1 MLDPADVQ
9 AIVAR
14 SSKKALSTVL
24 LFKLQSPGPAKAFLQ
39 SWMPN
44 VISGSEA
51 EAAGAPVIH
60 FLFSWKGMELLL
72 QRVQTLD
79 TTEGRREFETFF
91 VDPGQ
96 SPDSTAV
103 AEQLGFVGDSAPQ
116 GWWERKF
123 TSTDI
128 DLAVLILVD
137 TAEER
142 SEILQRLRRSAT
154 EFGLEE
160 LELVSFPERAL
171 SGGRPIDGRLHFGYR
186 DGISTIEIDWDDSG
200 SAGVVNLREFF
211 VGFPSGDYEVPPIKA
226 GPWQDFARGGSF
238 AGLTWIYQDVATFN
252 KFLHEN
258 AAHVAPY
265 AGAENAEEWL
275 AAKLMGRW
283 RDGSPIAKFPDRPPD
298 PPALDQ

>member
-1 MLDPADVQ
+1 
-9 AIVAR
+9 
-14 SSKKALSTVL
+14 
-24 LFKLQSPGPAKAFLQ
+24 
-39 SWMPN
+39 
-44 VISGSEA
+44 
-51 EAAGAPVIH
+51 
-60 FLFSWKGMELLL
+60 MELLL

-154 EFGLEE
+154 ESGLEE

-226 GPWQDFARGGSF
+226 GPWQDFARGG
-238 AGLTWIYQDVATFN
+238 
-252 KFLHEN
+252 
-258 AAHVAPY
+258 
-265 AGAENAEEWL
+265 
-275 AAKLMGRW
+275 
-283 RDGSPIAKFPDRPPD
+283 
-298 PPALDQ
+298 